1 MTAITQPHILVVDD
15 ELSMRELLEFLL
27 SREGYRVS
35 LAENGRRAIAMLDK
49 QTYDLL
55 LCDIKLG
62 DMTGLNVLKAAK
74 TKDPDTTV
82 IMISAFATTETAVE
96 AMNMG
101 AYDYVPKPFD
111 NEELKQT
118 IAKALDLKTI
128 EHEKEIIEDELKKNL
143 HFDLIVGNS
152 PAMLHIYKMI
162 RQVAPTRT
170 NVLITGESGTGK
182 ELIARAIHQESG
194 RRDNQFVVINC
205 GGIPETLM
213 ESELFGH
220 KKGSFTGATHDKKGL
235 FEVADKGT
243 IFLDEI
249 GELSL
254 PIQVKLLR
262 AIQERTFKP
271 VGGSEDLSVDI
282 RIIAATNKQVEKEVI
297 EGNFRE
303 DLFYRLNVIEIKMP
317 PLRDR
322 KGDLRTL
329 AQHFLD
335 KYSREMGKKISKISS
350 YAIDMLNK
358 YDFPGNI
365 RELENLLERSVALS
379 TTNILLPDS
388 LALSIHKRRWIE
400 GIRDRRFDLDEVSQG
415 VSLDSILE
423 EIERAYLLKALEVTN
438 GNKNKAAE
446 LAGHQF
452 PVDALPPGQT
462 GDKLRLT
469 SRSAFLECHS
479 NRDSYLKSPSERQFS
494 QERFFIRAHLRGS
507 ASPIH
512 YPSIPIFPDKICQPL
527 NKFRFAEMVFSRAG
541 VHVLFGN

>member
-1 MTAITQPHILVVDD
+1 MTADTQPHILVVDD

-27 SREGYRVS
+27 SREGYKVT
-35 LAENGRRAIAMLDK
+35 LAESGRRAIAMLDK
-49 QTYDLL
+49 HDYDLL

-62 DMTGLNVLKAAK
+62 DMTGLDVLRASK
-74 TKDPDTTV
+74 TKHPDTTV

-96 AMNMG
+96 AMNIG

-128 EHEKEIIEDELKKNL
+128 EHEKEIIENELKKNL

-162 RQVAPTRT
+162 RQVSPTRT

-182 ELIARAIHQESG
+182 ELIARAIHRESG
-194 RRDNQFVVINC
+194 RHDKPFVVINC

-220 KKGSFTGATHDKKGL
+220 KKGSFTGATYDKKGL

-271 VGGSEDLSVDI
+271 VGGSEDLLVDI
-282 RIIAATNKQVEKEVI
+282 RIIAATNKQLEKEVI

-335 KYSREMGKKISKISS
+335 KYSREMGKKISKMSS

-423 EIERAYLLKALEVTN
+423 EIEKAYLLKALEVTN

-446 LAGHQF
+446 LLGISF
-452 PVDALPPGQT
+452 RSMRYRL
-462 GDKLRLT
+462 DKLGT
-469 SRSAFLECHS
+469 NS
-479 NRDSYLKSPSERQFS
+479 D
-494 QERFFIRAHLRGS
+494 
-507 ASPIH
+507 
-512 YPSIPIFPDKICQPL
+512 
-527 NKFRFAEMVFSRAG
+527 
-541 VHVLFGN
+541 